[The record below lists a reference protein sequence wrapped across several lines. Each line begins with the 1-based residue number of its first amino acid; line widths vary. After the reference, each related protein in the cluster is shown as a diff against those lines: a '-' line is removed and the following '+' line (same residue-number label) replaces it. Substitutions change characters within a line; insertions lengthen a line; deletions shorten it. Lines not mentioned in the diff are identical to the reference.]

1 MIDNKELAKWIQNEI
16 LKGYPN
22 TPLLNYTKSMCQVP
36 TESELTFWIQQF
48 LVKDSCGH
56 SEWSERFKRNIW
68 IKDVDTIS
76 EIEEQ

>member
-1 MIDNKELAKWIQNEI
+1 MIDNKELAKWIRNEI

-36 TESELTFWIQQF
+36 TESELAFWIQQF

-56 SEWSERFKRNIW
+56 SEWSERWQKNIW
-68 IKDVDTIS
+68 KKKNY
-76 EIEEQ
+76 